1 MKDFEKYLFAL
12 LWNSGEDCCSKC
24 SRCKPTEYCV
34 NYDEEQGVKDTSIC
48 FEGMK
53 EFFEKNG

>member
-1 MKDFEKYLFAL
+1 MKDFEKYLFNL

-24 SRCKPTEYCV
+24 SRCKPTEDCD
-34 NYDEEQGVKDTSIC
+34 NYDDSGTRDTSVC

-53 EFFEKNG
+53 EYFEKNG

>member
-1 MKDFEKYLFAL
+1 MKDFEKYLFDL

-24 SRCKPTEYCV
+24 SYCKPTEYCD
-34 NYDEEQGVKDTSIC
+34 NCDDRGTRDTAVC
-48 FEGMK
+48 FDGMK